1 MDNNLPQKN
10 PKFYLCEKCDFNTC
24 NKKDYIRHIS
34 TSKHKRITTD
44 NNRISEKTPNDFQCE
59 CGKIYKYLSGLSR
72 HKAKHNCKNIQVEEE
87 IEAINLY
94 DSQCILQILKQNEEF
109 KYLILEQNKIIT
121 EQNTKLFDL
130 CKTNNSSSNYVTNN
144 IHTNSHNKT
153 FNLQVFLNETCKNAM
168 NIMDFVNSI
177 QIQLSDLE
185 NVGEVGYVQG
195 ISNIII
201 KNLKAL
207 DVTNRPIHCSDSK
220 REILY
225 VKDNDKWEKEDD
237 DKKRLTKAIKYIANK
252 NYKLIKEFK
261 AKYPD
266 CIYSHSNKS
275 DQYNKLIIEALGGDG
290 CNDEDNHNK
299 IIKKIAK
306 TVTIDKTNF

>member
-1 MDNNLPQKN
+1 MDNNLPQKT
-10 PKFYLCEKCDFNTC
+10 PKIFLCENCDFNTC
-24 NKKDYIRHIS
+24 NKKDYMRHIS
-34 TSKHKRITTD
+34 TGKHKRITND
-44 NNRISEKTPNDFQCE
+44 NKRINEKTPDYFQCE
-59 CGKIYKYLSGLSR
+59 CGKVYKYLSGLSR
-72 HKAKHNCKNIQVEEE
+72 HRTKHNCINNQCEDE
-87 IEAINLY
+87 IDTINLH

-109 KYLILEQNKIIT
+109 KNLILEQNKIIT

-130 CKTNNSSSNYVTNN
+130 CKTNNGFPNYVTNN

-177 QIQLSDLE
+177 QIQLADLE

-290 CNDEDNHNK
+290 GNDEDNHNK

-306 TVTIDKTNF
+306 TVTIDKSNF